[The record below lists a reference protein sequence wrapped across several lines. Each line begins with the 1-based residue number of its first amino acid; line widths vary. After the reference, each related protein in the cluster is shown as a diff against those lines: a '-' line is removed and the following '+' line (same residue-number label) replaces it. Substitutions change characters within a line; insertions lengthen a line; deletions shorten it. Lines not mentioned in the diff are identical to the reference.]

1 MRVVWRIRIF
11 ICVAFLAIPLNAIAD
26 ERGCL
31 FCHEGIEPFSDGGMM
46 AAIQGMA
53 RPFRDPGGC
62 VICHGGT
69 PSSTVI
75 EVAHAGA
82 PAELTKRGGA
92 DASPIVCTGWTSNLL
107 PNKTPAAVRVQEEW
121 ARAKTSVQSAPVAIP
136 ASDVARSAWAT
147 PPCSAV

>member
-1 MRVVWRIRIF
+1 MRDFWRIRIF
-11 ICVAFLAIPLNAIAD
+11 ICIAFLVTPWHASAD

-53 RPFRDPGGC
+53 KPFRDPGGC

-75 EVAHAGA
+75 EVAPAGA
-82 PAELTKRGGA
+82 PAELTKRGG
-92 DASPIVCTGWTSNLL
+92 IGWYYGDD
-107 PNKTPAAVRVQEEW
+107 R
-121 ARAKTSVQSAPVAIP
+121 
-136 ASDVARSAWAT
+136 
-147 PPCSAV
+147 PPKSG